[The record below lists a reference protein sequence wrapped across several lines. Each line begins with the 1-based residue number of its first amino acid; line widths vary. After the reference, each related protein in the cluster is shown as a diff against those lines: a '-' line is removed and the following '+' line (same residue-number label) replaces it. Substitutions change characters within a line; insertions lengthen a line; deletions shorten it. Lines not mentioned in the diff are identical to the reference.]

1 MWRQIKAASISAVL
15 LGATAGIASAQG
27 YVTQDPGTLTPGNL
41 TFQDLGPAGPVPGPT
56 GTGPTGTRETTQFP
70 GGYGST
76 APPGT
81 ATELGTGPAGF
92 GPGNNAG
99 VGGNITGSG
108 R

>member
-1 MWRQIKAASISAVL
+1 MCRQIKAASISAIL
-15 LGATAGIASAQG
+15 LAATAGIASAQG
-27 YVTQDPGTLTPGNL
+27 YVTQDPGSLTPGNL
-41 TFQDLGPAGPVPGPT
+41 TFQDLGPAGPT
-56 GTGPTGTRETTQFP
+56 GTGPTGTRQTTQSP

-92 GPGNNAG
+92 GRGNNAG
-99 VGGNITGSG
+99 VGRNTTGSG